1 MKQWA
6 EVAQGQRGHYGG
18 SPKPSIVVR
27 EDPSPELIAEEW
39 AGVKLLRWLGGC
51 TRQAEVKVQTPKRNR
66 EVATAAPWV
75 HSKGNSRLLPPLPL
89 CCFSFLANLC
99 LLFFVL
105 KKSLLPLVLI
115 DFFLLSLL
123 FFWYVYS
130 PQVAWERAQSNDR
143 PPWSTHWVH
152 VPTFLKRQVRRGAEI
167 REVSG
172 EGPEPQICHAF
183 EPQTFLKTVRAAR
196 TMGTEMPLDFSSLSL
211 KLKQILLLTQS
222 WNKCDV
228 STFPNAILPSGFKL
242 WLSSLLAKEEKVK
255 PCTSHSRYVFYKSSD
270 CYSL

>member
-123 FFWYVYS
+123 FFLICLFS
-130 PQVAWERAQSNDR
+130 PGS
-143 PPWSTHWVH
+143 
-152 VPTFLKRQVRRGAEI
+152 LGK
-167 REVSG
+167 
-172 EGPEPQICHAF
+172 
-183 EPQTFLKTVRAAR
+183 
-196 TMGTEMPLDFSSLSL
+196 GTEQWQATLVHTPSSCSHIS
-211 KLKQILLLTQS
+211 KETSKTWS
-222 WNKCDV
+222 WD
-228 STFPNAILPSGFKL
+228 
-242 WLSSLLAKEEKVK
+242 
-255 PCTSHSRYVFYKSSD
+255 
-270 CYSL
+270 